1 MFFVRVENGVPCGS
15 PQTFAEVPPGW
26 VEFVKYTGEIEYPI
40 QTLLQTY
47 DAESNRVVE
56 TLVDL
61 ANPTDLILAS
71 VRVARDQILTSTD
84 WTQLP
89 DVVFNAGVKA
99 AWTNYRQA
107 LRDLPGAIPSGIE
120 SLDDVVWP
128 SSPSS

>member
-89 DVVFNAGVKA
+89 DVVFNAGLKA
-99 AWTNYRQA
+99 AWTSYRQA
-107 LRDLPGAIPSGIE
+107 LRDLPGAIPSGID